1 MAKKQITD
9 QELLASQANAEFVNR
24 NTEETVI
31 ESEADSLS
39 LEEIK
44 SNSIIH
50 NSNDFD
56 WDMDNKKLG
65 GYSDAERAKLI
76 PKNDYNAV
84 GNEYSSVNRDAVADG
99 DSMGRGTG
107 TFLDVYNVNAGTS
120 DDVMERKNEIKINKF
135 NSSKTYPN
143 F

>member
-1 MAKKQITD
+1 MAN
-9 QELLASQANAEFVNR
+9 ELIVDLSQNEPNAL
-24 NTEETVI
+24 T
-31 ESEADSLS
+31 A
-39 LEEIK
+39 
-44 SNSIIH
+44 
-50 NSNDFD
+50 
-56 WDMDNKKLG
+56 
-65 GYSDAERAKLI
+65 YADAERAKLI
-76 PKNDYNAV
+76 PKHDYNAA

>member
-1 MAKKQITD
+1 MANEITID
-9 QELLASQANAEFVNR
+9 LSQNVPNAL
-24 NTEETVI
+24 TAI
-31 ESEADSLS
+31 A
-39 LEEIK
+39 
-44 SNSIIH
+44 
-50 NSNDFD
+50 
-56 WDMDNKKLG
+56 
-65 GYSDAERAKLI
+65 DAERAKLI

-107 TFLDVYNVNAGTS
+107 TFLDVYNVNAGTI
-120 DDVMERKNEIKINKF
+120 DDVIERKNEIKINKF

>member
-1 MAKKQITD
+1 MANEIAVD
-9 QELLASQANAEFVNR
+9 LSQNEPNAL
-24 NTEETVI
+24 TAI
-31 ESEADSLS
+31 A
-39 LEEIK
+39 
-44 SNSIIH
+44 
-50 NSNDFD
+50 
-56 WDMDNKKLG
+56 
-65 GYSDAERAKLI
+65 DAERSKLI

-107 TFLDVYNVNAGTS
+107 TFLDVYNVNAGTI
-120 DDVMERKNEIKINKF
+120 DDVVERKNEIKINKF

>member
-1 MAKKQITD
+1 MAN
-9 QELLASQANAEFVNR
+9 ELIVDLSQNEPNAL
-24 NTEETVI
+24 T
-31 ESEADSLS
+31 A
-39 LEEIK
+39 
-44 SNSIIH
+44 
-50 NSNDFD
+50 
-56 WDMDNKKLG
+56 
-65 GYSDAERAKLI
+65 YADAERAKLI
-76 PKNDYNAV
+76 PKNDYNAA

-107 TFLDVYNVNAGTS
+107 SFLDVYNVNAGTS